1 MAATNYTPIQLYY
14 STTASQAPTAGNLT
28 NGELAINITD
38 GKLYYKDNGGVVQV
52 IATKGAGTI
61 GGSTTQIQ
69 YNNAGALAGSAAM
82 TFNSGTNTTT
92 LTTLNLTNALGATYG
107 GTAQSAYTQGDVLY
121 ASATNTLS
129 KLGIGTANY
138 ILTSTGSVPQ
148 WVAPTSITVQTA
160 TNLAGGAAGSV
171 PYQSGVATTTFLAI
185 GSANTVMTSSGT
197 GPQWGTTLTGL
208 TGLSTSSFT
217 NTSLTSTRVRYSTTG
232 GLETDSAN
240 LTFDGTTL
248 SAGGYSTTGLTTLV
262 KTVKIGDSN
271 FSGVAVFAAAT
282 PAKLYIGTGT
292 VTDATSAIGATN
304 AVGAI
309 SSLAITPI
317 AATNTSVTYTNA
329 ATLYI
334 AGAPSAG
341 TNVTITNP
349 YALYVAAGASYL
361 PSLTLG
367 AALPTGSGGTGLTS
381 FTANGVVYASSTSA
395 LATGSALTFDGTTL
409 TGTASGA
416 LAANFNRTA
425 SSGPTLKIQVV
436 GTDVGTLGSDTGG
449 NGIFDIAGGNVNLR
463 ATGASSTIGFSANNS
478 EQMRLT
484 SSGLGIGTSSPG
496 AKLDVQGS
504 AGTSTPLLILKNN
517 SAANASNIVQEQF
530 FVANAF
536 GGLEQVASITALNTN
551 AGNNNSGTLTFAT
564 SALGT
569 ASTPTERMRLDS
581 AGNLGLGVTPS
592 AWNAGFKAL
601 QIGAECALWSSTSTA
616 AAWLSRN
623 VFLNTSSSFRY
634 IANDY
639 ANALQID
646 NDGAFKFYTAAS
658 GTANDPITFTQA
670 MTLDASGNLLI
681 GNTTSSFIA
690 SNRNVLAINGS
701 VSSLISLQ
709 SGSTDRFYIIAS
721 SAQADIATA
730 TAIPLVFNTNN
741 TERARIDSSGNMGI
755 GTSSPARLLQVGSS
769 NGEIRIGAGA
779 GLEITHN
786 NSASTVGEIKQLYA
800 ATSDSAQF
808 KITSGFTTFQT
819 GTAGSERMRIDSSGN
834 LLVGTT
840 ANPWAARLVAQSA
853 GQVVQFGTSST
864 TEIGFG
870 LDVAGT
876 TTSQSAI
883 NVYSSGSATTRF
895 IVYANGNAVNTNNSY
910 GAISDVKL
918 KENIVDASPKLAD
931 LMQVKVRSYNIIG
944 DTTKQLG
951 VVAQE
956 LETVFPSMIDESPDR
971 DREGNE
977 LGTTTKQVKYSVFVP
992 MLIKAMQEQQT
1003 IIESLKARLDAA
1015 NL

>member
-658 GTANDPITFTQA
+658 GTAGDPITFIQA
-670 MTLDASGNLLI
+670 MTLAASGGLSIGATSDAGAKNLLLDAGGKLA
-681 GNTTSSFIA
+681 GN
-690 SNRNVLAINGS
+690 
-701 VSSLISLQ
+701 
-709 SGSTDRFYIIAS
+709 AS
-721 SAQADIATA
+721 S
-730 TAIPLVFNTNN
+730 
-741 TERARIDSSGNMGI
+741 G
-755 GTSSPARLLQVGSS
+755 GTSSTIELY
-769 NGEIRIGAGA
+769 N
-779 GLEITHN
+779 
-786 NSASTVGEIKQLYA
+786 ASTGNMNLTA
-800 ATSDSAQF
+800 AYSAAS
-808 KITSGFTTFQT
+808 ITFATG
-819 GTAGSERMRIDSSGN
+819 GTAERARIDSSGN